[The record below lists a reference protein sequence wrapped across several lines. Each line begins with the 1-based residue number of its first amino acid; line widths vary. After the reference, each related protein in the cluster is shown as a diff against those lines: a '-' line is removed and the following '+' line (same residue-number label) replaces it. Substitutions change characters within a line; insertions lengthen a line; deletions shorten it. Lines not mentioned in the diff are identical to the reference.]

1 MTQNEISFAIEIHI
15 KIDLI
20 FSNKIPLSTEK
31 VLSRKKWGFFL
42 QTMGKLLTYM
52 LYTHDVLCNLSR

>member
-1 MTQNEISFAIEIHI
+1 MIQNEISFAIEIHI

-20 FSNKIPLSTEK
+20 FSNKIPLTTEK

-42 QTMGKLLTYM
+42 
-52 LYTHDVLCNLSR
+52 